1 VFKRNFAALLLL
13 LVAAGARARCV
24 AHTFVQ
30 PPPAFAAAAAGA
42 RAVICAQLAEHV
54 PAAQIAVGV
63 NGRVVWSAGVGNA
76 GQTTRMRIGSIS
88 KPITADVFAL
98 LVQEGKLDPDA
109 PVARYVPDLPE
120 QLRPITSRQLA
131 GHLGGIRHY
140 VGDKEFYSNKR
151 FATVTDGLI
160 VFENDPLVAPPG
172 TKYAY
177 STYGYS
183 LLSAAL
189 EGAAHRDF
197 PTLLRTMV
205 FEPLHMTHTKLDDG
219 SAPGFEADANS
230 DRFHRSPPVDNSYKW
245 AGGGVLSTAEDL
257 VKFGSAHLRTGRL
270 NDASLGL
277 LFTSMKTA
285 DGKATDYGAGWD
297 VHTDAHGRR
306 VVSHFGSAVGG
317 TARMMVDRDSGVVV
331 VLLTDITNSD
341 RVGKALGAVWPE
353 ILRFFD
359 K

>member
-1 VFKRNFAALLLL
+1 MLKRSLAFLFLLL
-13 LVAAGARARCV
+13 AADLHARCV

-30 PPPAFAAAAAGA
+30 PPPAFAAAAAEA
-42 RAVICAQLAEHV
+42 KQVICSQLAAHV
-54 PAAQIAVGV
+54 PAAQIAIGV
-63 NGRVVWSAGVGNA
+63 DGRLVWSASFGNA
-76 GQTTRMRIGSIS
+76 GETTRFRIGSIS

-109 PVARYVPDLPE
+109 PIDRYVPNLPD
-120 QLRPITSRQLA
+120 QLRPITARQLA

-140 VGDKEFYSNKR
+140 KDEEFYSNKHY
-151 FATVTDGLI
+151 ATVTEGLSI
-160 VFENDPLVAPPG
+160 FENDPLVAPPG
-172 TKYAY
+172 TRYAY

-197 PTLLRTMV
+197 PTLVRTMV
-205 FEPLHMTHTKLDDG
+205 FEPLKMARTKLDDG
-219 SAPGFEADANS
+219 SAPGFEADENT

-257 VKFGSAHLRTGRL
+257 VKFGSGHLKSGRL
-270 NDASLGL
+270 SEASLDL

-297 VHTDAHGRR
+297 VHTDPRGRR
-306 VVSHFGSAVGG
+306 IVSHFGSGVGG
-317 TARMMVDRDSGVVV
+317 TSRMAVDRDSHVVA
-331 VLLTDITNSD
+331 VLLTNITNTD
-341 RVGKALGAVWPE
+341 RVSKALGAVWPE
-353 ILRFFD
+353 ILRLFD